1 MKTLYLSIAKGWAIN
16 IRQYPSFSASGS
28 IKGMKKMYYG
38 KDALLVRC
46 GNWIYNVPESIYN
59 YAKGGDL

>member
-1 MKTLYLSIAKGWAIN
+1 MKTLYLSAVKGRAIN
-16 IRQYPSFSASGS
+16 ISQYPNFSTNGS
-28 IKGMKKMYYG
+28 VKGMKKMYYG

-46 GNWIYNVPESIYN
+46 GGWIYNVPENIYN